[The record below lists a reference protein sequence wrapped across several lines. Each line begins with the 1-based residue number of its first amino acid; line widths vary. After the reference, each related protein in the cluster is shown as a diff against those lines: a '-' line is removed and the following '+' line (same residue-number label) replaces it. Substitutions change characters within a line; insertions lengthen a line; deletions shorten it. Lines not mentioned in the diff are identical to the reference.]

1 MIKQMDKV
9 KQGRA
14 IRERRKKLGIT
25 QEVLAAEL
33 SCEKRLISMC
43 ERGFMEFQSDKLR
56 KIKEI
61 LNLD

>member
-1 MIKQMDKV
+1 MERV
-9 KQGRA
+9 TQGRI

-43 ERGFMEFQSDKLR
+43 ERGFMEFHSDKLE

-61 LNLD
+61 LSLD

>member
-9 KQGRA
+9 TQGRT
-14 IRERRKKLGIT
+14 IRERHKKLGIT

-43 ERGFMEFQSDKLR
+43 ERGFMELQSDKLE

-61 LNLD
+61 LELE